1 MKSAGELILYKDFN
15 GTDEE
20 IFYPMASIIERSR
33 RGGMDAKE
41 ERQKF
46 YECFHR
52 LLEISASHG
61 FQGNLWH
68 NYLTY
73 LLISNENAYSRA
85 CEIRG
90 NIEGSINE
98 IALHDF
104 EVFRYFFEFDLEE
117 LGRKLGVDC
126 IPVLLHYERFEGN
139 GKVFNSRIRDR
150 ICDLS
155 VRLEQ
160 TENVSEFKDCV
171 TEFYRDFG
179 VGKLGLHKAF
189 RVEHHENGA
198 GIVPITNIAHVHLDD
213 LVGYELAK
221 KKLVENTE
229 AFVEG
234 RAANNCLLFGDAGTA
249 ETTPPSEDTNT
260 PENKPEA
267 DKELTFAEQV
277 VELVNQER
285 TKAGLSAVTLDQN
298 IASAA
303 LVRAKEIETS
313 FSHTRPN
320 GSKFSTALTEQ
331 GVTFKGAGENIAWG
345 QKSPEAVIQA
355 WMNSEGHRANILNKN
370 FTKIGVG
377 YYQNAAG
384 RNFWTQLFT
393 Y

>member
-1 MKSAGELILYKDFN
+1 MKKVTVCAMIAAMTVTGAAALPVQAATNAGNSANCN
-15 GTDEE
+15 GKGYYVFT
-20 IFYPMASIIERSR
+20 
-33 RGGMDAKE
+33 GGKV
-41 ERQKF
+41 
-46 YECFHR
+46 
-52 LLEISASHG
+52 S
-61 FQGNLWH
+61 
-68 NYLTY
+68 
-73 LLISNENAYSRA
+73 
-85 CEIRG
+85 
-90 NIEGSINE
+90 
-98 IALHDF
+98 
-104 EVFRYFFEFDLEE
+104 DLENIKSRLDE
-117 LGRKLGVDC
+117 LCGQLN
-126 IPVLLHYERFEGN
+126 GN
-139 GKVFNSRIRDR
+139 TTTITFPGCN
-150 ICDLS
+150 LP
-155 VRLEQ
+155 
-160 TENVSEFKDCV
+160 ENKPETTPPSED
-171 TEFYRDFG
+171 
-179 VGKLGLHKAF
+179 
-189 RVEHHENGA
+189 
-198 GIVPITNIAHVHLDD
+198 TNTP
-213 LVGYELAK
+213 ESK
-221 KKLVENTE
+221 P
-229 AFVEG
+229 
-234 RAANNCLLFGDAGTA
+234 

-355 WMNSEGHRANILNKN
+355 WMNREGHRANILNKN

>member
-1 MKSAGELILYKDFN
+1 MKKVTVCAMIAAMTVTGAAALPVQAATNAGNSANCN
-15 GTDEE
+15 GKGYYVFT
-20 IFYPMASIIERSR
+20 
-33 RGGMDAKE
+33 GGKV
-41 ERQKF
+41 
-46 YECFHR
+46 
-52 LLEISASHG
+52 S
-61 FQGNLWH
+61 
-68 NYLTY
+68 
-73 LLISNENAYSRA
+73 
-85 CEIRG
+85 
-90 NIEGSINE
+90 
-98 IALHDF
+98 
-104 EVFRYFFEFDLEE
+104 DLENIKSRLDE
-117 LGRKLGVDC
+117 LCGQLN
-126 IPVLLHYERFEGN
+126 GN
-139 GKVFNSRIRDR
+139 TTTITFPGCN
-150 ICDLS
+150 LP
-155 VRLEQ
+155 
-160 TENVSEFKDCV
+160 ENKPETTPPSED
-171 TEFYRDFG
+171 
-179 VGKLGLHKAF
+179 
-189 RVEHHENGA
+189 
-198 GIVPITNIAHVHLDD
+198 TNTP
-213 LVGYELAK
+213 ESK
-221 KKLVENTE
+221 P
-229 AFVEG
+229 
-234 RAANNCLLFGDAGTA
+234 

-345 QKSPEAVIQA
+345 QKSPEAVIHA

>member
-1 MKSAGELILYKDFN
+1 MKKVTVCAMIAAMTVTGAAALPVQAATNARNSANCN
-15 GTDEE
+15 GKGYYVFT
-20 IFYPMASIIERSR
+20 
-33 RGGMDAKE
+33 GGKV
-41 ERQKF
+41 
-46 YECFHR
+46 
-52 LLEISASHG
+52 S
-61 FQGNLWH
+61 
-68 NYLTY
+68 
-73 LLISNENAYSRA
+73 
-85 CEIRG
+85 
-90 NIEGSINE
+90 
-98 IALHDF
+98 
-104 EVFRYFFEFDLEE
+104 DLENIKSRLDE
-117 LGRKLGVDC
+117 LCGQLN
-126 IPVLLHYERFEGN
+126 GN
-139 GKVFNSRIRDR
+139 TTTITFPGCN
-150 ICDLS
+150 LP
-155 VRLEQ
+155 
-160 TENVSEFKDCV
+160 ENKPETTPPSED
-171 TEFYRDFG
+171 
-179 VGKLGLHKAF
+179 
-189 RVEHHENGA
+189 
-198 GIVPITNIAHVHLDD
+198 TNTP
-213 LVGYELAK
+213 ESK
-221 KKLVENTE
+221 P
-229 AFVEG
+229 
-234 RAANNCLLFGDAGTA
+234 

>member
-1 MKSAGELILYKDFN
+1 MKKVTVCAMIAAMTVTGAAALPVQAATNAGNSANCN
-15 GTDEE
+15 GKGYYVFT
-20 IFYPMASIIERSR
+20 
-33 RGGMDAKE
+33 GGKV
-41 ERQKF
+41 
-46 YECFHR
+46 
-52 LLEISASHG
+52 S
-61 FQGNLWH
+61 
-68 NYLTY
+68 
-73 LLISNENAYSRA
+73 
-85 CEIRG
+85 
-90 NIEGSINE
+90 
-98 IALHDF
+98 
-104 EVFRYFFEFDLEE
+104 DLENIKSRLDE
-117 LGRKLGVDC
+117 LCGQLN
-126 IPVLLHYERFEGN
+126 GN
-139 GKVFNSRIRDR
+139 TTTITFPGCN
-150 ICDLS
+150 LP
-155 VRLEQ
+155 
-160 TENVSEFKDCV
+160 ENK
-171 TEFYRDFG
+171 
-179 VGKLGLHKAF
+179 
-189 RVEHHENGA
+189 
-198 GIVPITNIAHVHLDD
+198 P
-213 LVGYELAK
+213 
-221 KKLVENTE
+221 
-229 AFVEG
+229 
-234 RAANNCLLFGDAGTA
+234 

>member
-1 MKSAGELILYKDFN
+1 MKKVTVCAMIAAMTVTGAAALPVQAATNAGNSANCN
-15 GTDEE
+15 GKGYYVFT
-20 IFYPMASIIERSR
+20 
-33 RGGMDAKE
+33 GGKV
-41 ERQKF
+41 
-46 YECFHR
+46 
-52 LLEISASHG
+52 S
-61 FQGNLWH
+61 
-68 NYLTY
+68 
-73 LLISNENAYSRA
+73 
-85 CEIRG
+85 
-90 NIEGSINE
+90 
-98 IALHDF
+98 
-104 EVFRYFFEFDLEE
+104 DLENIKSRLDE
-117 LGRKLGVDC
+117 LCGQLN
-126 IPVLLHYERFEGN
+126 GN
-139 GKVFNSRIRDR
+139 PTTITFPGCN
-150 ICDLS
+150 LP
-155 VRLEQ
+155 
-160 TENVSEFKDCV
+160 ENKPETTPPSED
-171 TEFYRDFG
+171 
-179 VGKLGLHKAF
+179 
-189 RVEHHENGA
+189 
-198 GIVPITNIAHVHLDD
+198 TNTP
-213 LVGYELAK
+213 ESK
-221 KKLVENTE
+221 P
-229 AFVEG
+229 
-234 RAANNCLLFGDAGTA
+234 

>member
-1 MKSAGELILYKDFN
+1 MCNDSSDDSNRCSSTSGTGSNKCGNSANCN
-15 GTDEE
+15 GKGYYVFT
-20 IFYPMASIIERSR
+20 
-33 RGGMDAKE
+33 GGKV
-41 ERQKF
+41 
-46 YECFHR
+46 
-52 LLEISASHG
+52 S
-61 FQGNLWH
+61 
-68 NYLTY
+68 
-73 LLISNENAYSRA
+73 
-85 CEIRG
+85 
-90 NIEGSINE
+90 
-98 IALHDF
+98 
-104 EVFRYFFEFDLEE
+104 DLENIKSRLDE
-117 LGRKLGVDC
+117 LCGQLN
-126 IPVLLHYERFEGN
+126 GN
-139 GKVFNSRIRDR
+139 TTTITFPGCN
-150 ICDLS
+150 LP
-155 VRLEQ
+155 
-160 TENVSEFKDCV
+160 ENKPETTPPSED
-171 TEFYRDFG
+171 
-179 VGKLGLHKAF
+179 
-189 RVEHHENGA
+189 
-198 GIVPITNIAHVHLDD
+198 TNTP
-213 LVGYELAK
+213 ESK
-221 KKLVENTE
+221 P
-229 AFVEG
+229 
-234 RAANNCLLFGDAGTA
+234 

>member
-1 MKSAGELILYKDFN
+1 MKKVTVCAMIAAMTVTGAAALPVQAATNAGNSANCN
-15 GTDEE
+15 GKGYYVFT
-20 IFYPMASIIERSR
+20 
-33 RGGMDAKE
+33 GGKV
-41 ERQKF
+41 
-46 YECFHR
+46 
-52 LLEISASHG
+52 S
-61 FQGNLWH
+61 
-68 NYLTY
+68 
-73 LLISNENAYSRA
+73 
-85 CEIRG
+85 
-90 NIEGSINE
+90 
-98 IALHDF
+98 
-104 EVFRYFFEFDLEE
+104 DLENIKSRLDE
-117 LGRKLGVDC
+117 LCGQLN
-126 IPVLLHYERFEGN
+126 GN
-139 GKVFNSRIRDR
+139 TTTITFPGCN
-150 ICDLS
+150 LP
-155 VRLEQ
+155 
-160 TENVSEFKDCV
+160 ENKPETTPPSED
-171 TEFYRDFG
+171 
-179 VGKLGLHKAF
+179 
-189 RVEHHENGA
+189 
-198 GIVPITNIAHVHLDD
+198 TNTP
-213 LVGYELAK
+213 ESK
-221 KKLVENTE
+221 P
-229 AFVEG
+229 
-234 RAANNCLLFGDAGTA
+234 

-285 TKAGLSAVTLDQN
+285 TKAGLSAVTLDKS

-345 QKSPEAVIQA
+345 QKSPEAVMQA